1 LRKKYY
7 ATYYS
12 IEIVNTL
19 TNLLFLYLAY
29 RDIKSC
35 REYSHDSVFAVAYFG
50 DFLLGIGSFMFHTT
64 LKYRRPC
71 PVIDDQKQLTLPPK
85 TLGNSSTSST

>member
-1 LRKKYY
+1 
-7 ATYYS
+7 
-12 IEIVNTL
+12 L

-35 REYSHDSVFAVAYFG
+35 RKYSHDSVFAVAYFG
-50 DFLLGIGSFMFHTT
+50 DFLVGIGSFMFHTT
-64 LKYRRPC
+64 LKYTPTY

-85 TLGNSSTSST
+85 TLCSSSTSST